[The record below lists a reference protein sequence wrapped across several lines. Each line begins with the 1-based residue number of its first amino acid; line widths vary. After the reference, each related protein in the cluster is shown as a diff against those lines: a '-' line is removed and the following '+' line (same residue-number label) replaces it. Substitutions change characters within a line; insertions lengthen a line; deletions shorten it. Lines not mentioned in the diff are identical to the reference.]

1 MGWKGAEENFK
12 GYGERR
18 DLSFAEMELGF
29 SAVAISK
36 ILAIRA
42 INGAR
47 IW

>member
-18 DLSFAEMELGF
+18 DLSFAEMEL
-29 SAVAISK
+29 AISK

-42 INGAR
+42 INGAS